1 MTLLEERTTPA
12 ATPRRGF
19 NPWRLWPLAV
29 AVALFFVPYLVD
41 DYTLISS
48 NKILSLGLLAASV
61 ALLTGSAGLPSL
73 GQVAPFGVG
82 AYLCFNLAEAGWV
95 SAPLQVLAAAVAGAV
110 FNAAIGPVVVRTRG
124 VVFLMVTLAVG
135 ELAAVAAGQWKDVTR
150 GTDGTGRIPPSELV
164 AGDPLVDDQL
174 LYWYALTVFLVVVAA
189 MVLVLRSRAGRLLHG
204 VRDNEM
210 RMRASGHR
218 VAGYLLTTYI
228 AAGAIAGVGGS
239 LLATTQRYVS
249 PSDMD
254 FAVAALI
261 LLAVVVGGAF
271 SIYGALA
278 GVVLVVIARDW
289 IGTEFPG
296 QGQVILGILFIL
308 AVYLLPN
315 GLAGR
320 LGDLSRLLRRSGSA
334 EEKT

>member
-1 MTLLEERTTPA
+1 MTALKERVEPVTGV
-12 ATPRRGF
+12 RRGF
-19 NPWRLWPLAV
+19 HPLRLWPLLV
-29 AVALFFVPYLVD
+29 VALLYCYPFLVD

-48 NKILSLGLLAASV
+48 NKIVSLGLLAVSV
-61 ALLTGSAGLPSL
+61 ALLTGIAGMPSL

-95 SAPLQVLAAAVAGAV
+95 SAPVQVLAAGVAGAV
-110 FNAAIGPVVVRTRG
+110 FNAIIGPVVVRTRG

-135 ELAAVAAGQWKDVTR
+135 ELAAVAAGQWTDVTR

-164 AGDPLVDDQL
+164 PGEPLVDDQL
-174 LYWYALTVFLVVVAA
+174 LFWYALTVGVIVVAA
-189 MVLVLRSRAGRLLHG
+189 LVLVMRTRAGRLLHG
-204 VRDNEM
+204 IRDNEM

-218 VAGYLLTTYI
+218 VAGYLLVTYI
-228 AAGAIAGVGGS
+228 GAGAIAGVGGS
-239 LLATTQRYVS
+239 LLATTQRYIS
-249 PSDMD
+249 PHDMD
-254 FAVAALI
+254 FGVAALI
-261 LLAVVVGGAF
+261 LLAVVMGGAY

-289 IGTEFPG
+289 IGTEIPG
-296 QGQVILGILFIL
+296 QGPVILGVLFIL

-315 GLAGR
+315 GLVGR
-320 LGDLSRLLRRSGSA
+320 LNDVTRLLRPSRSG

>member
-1 MTLLEERTTPA
+1 MTALKEAVAAPPA
-12 ATPRRGF
+12 SRRPF
-19 NPWRLWPLAV
+19 NPLRLWPLAV
-29 AVALFFVPYLVD
+29 AVLLFGVPYIVD

-48 NKILSLGLLAASV
+48 NKILALGLLAASV

-82 AYLCFNLAEAGWV
+82 AYLCFNLAEAGWL
-95 SAPLQVLAAAVAGAV
+95 SAPVQVVAAGIAGAL
-110 FNAAIGPVVVRTRG
+110 FNAVIGPVVVRTRG

-135 ELAAVAAGQWKDVTR
+135 ELGAVAAGQWKDMTR
-150 GTDGTGRIPPSELV
+150 GHDGTGRIPPSELV
-164 AGDPLVDDQL
+164 PGEPLVDDQL
-174 LYWYALTVFLVVVAA
+174 LYWYALTVFLIVVAA
-189 MVLVLRSRAGRLLHG
+189 LVLVLRTRAGKLLHG
-204 VRDNEM
+204 IRDNEM

-218 VAGYLLTTYI
+218 VAGHLLVTYI
-228 AAGAIAGVGGS
+228 AAGAIAGIGGS
-239 LLATTQRYVS
+239 LLSTTQRYLS
-249 PSDMD
+249 PADMD
-254 FAVAALI
+254 FGVAALI

-289 IGTEFPG
+289 IGTEIPG
-296 QGQVILGILFIL
+296 QGPVVLGVLFIL

-320 LGDLSRLLRRSGSA
+320 LSDVTRLLKPGRSGKEA
-334 EEKT
+334 T